1 MTSQYI
7 LDSVIKNN
15 KKQLKIMNPLFIA
28 AFFLV
33 IIGVIYFTYRIS
45 RDEKRKLIEELWTNK
60 EISDETYRKYLKKF

>member
-1 MTSQYI
+1 
-7 LDSVIKNN
+7 
-15 KKQLKIMNPLFIA
+15 MNPLFIA